1 MAVAFLLDEDTEKQ
15 LAVLL
20 EEEGHNV
27 ERVVAVDE
35 LGAGSNDEEVRAY
48 AKRTDRI
55 IVTYD
60 DHHIAVPNTEHAGV
74 FYCPT
79 QQTQTYVVLQV
90 IEAVLSYYADRNTLP
105 AVIFLSP
112 DTWLADD

>member
-1 MAVAFLLDEDTEKQ
+1 MAVAFLLDEDTEEQ
-15 LAVLL
+15 LAVRL
-20 EEEGHNV
+20 EKEGYDV

-35 LGAGSNDEEVRAY
+35 LGAGSDDDEVRAY

-55 IVTYD
+55 IITYD

-79 QQTQTYVVLQV
+79 QQTQTYVVFQV
-90 IEAVLSYYADRNTLP
+90 IEAVLNYADRNALT

-112 DTWLADD
+112 DNWLADD